1 MRRIKRSL
9 RSKLRTQDDHAAH
22 DDARALKL
30 GRRQFLSGSAAFL
43 GAMTLGVPS
52 LVRAQ
57 SAPPRKL
64 ILVTCNGG
72 WDVSFHL
79 DPKPDGLGTVNVPTG
94 TIQTLG
100 DVTYMNADTTGGVVN
115 SYFQAHSDVSSA
127 VRGISVR
134 SISHD
139 VCIRRMLTGSPADD
153 APDMGVITA
162 SAHAPMLPA
171 PYLTLGAVSF
181 PGDLEGASVR
191 QGTTNQ
197 LSLAMNYDTLDP
209 GGVGA
214 TFPVPNEQALISQ
227 YLQSGGIDY
236 QAARGT
242 YGKNA
247 QKTGDYLSSLD
258 RVEGLYA
265 QRDNLGSPFALTTG
279 LTEQL
284 NNALTMLEQDVCWSV
299 NVSTGF
305 VWDHHDPAA
314 APTGTYQGAQ
324 GLQNQILWPALNNL
338 VTELKTRDGST
349 PGSKMIDET
358 VVVVLSEMTR
368 TPLYNEQGGK
378 DHWPY
383 TSALV
388 IGAGVNAGKSLGVTD
403 DSLISEKINLATGA
417 ADAGG
422 VILETE
428 QFAAGILQLV
438 GVDPL
443 EHLAAAPFTAMIA

>member
-1 MRRIKRSL
+1 M
-9 RSKLRTQDDHAAH
+9 D
-22 DDARALKL
+22 
-30 GRRQFLSGSAAFL
+30 
-43 GAMTLGVPS
+43 
-52 LVRAQ
+52 
-57 SAPPRKL
+57 
-64 ILVTCNGG
+64 
-72 WDVSFHL
+72 
-79 DPKPDGLGTVNVPTG
+79 
-94 TIQTLG
+94 
-100 DVTYMNADTTGGVVN
+100 ADTTGGVVH
-115 SYFQAHSDVSSA
+115 SFFQAHNDVASA

-153 APDMGVITA
+153 APDVGVIA
-162 SAHAPMLPA
+162 ANAHGPALPA
-171 PYLTLGAVSF
+171 PYLTLGAFSF

-197 LSLAMNYDTLDP
+197 LSLAMNYDLLDP

-214 TFPVPNEQALISQ
+214 TFPNVDEQALITQ
-227 YLQSGGIDY
+227 YLQGGGIDF
-236 QAARGT
+236 QAARGQH
-242 YGKNA
+242 GKNA
-247 QKTGDYLSSLD
+247 QKSGDYLSSLD
-258 RVEGLYA
+258 RLDGLYA
-265 QRDNLGSPFALTTG
+265 QRGNLGSPFALTTG

-284 NNALTMLEQDVCWSV
+284 TNALTMLEQDVCWSV

-314 APTGTYQGAQ
+314 APTGSYQGAQ
-324 GLQNQILWPALNNL
+324 GLQNQILWPALDTL
-338 VTELKTRDGST
+338 VNELKTRDGST

-368 TPLYNEQGGK
+368 TPLYNDVGGK

-388 IGAGVNAGKSLGVTD
+388 IGAGVNAGKSLGATD
-403 DSLISEKINLATGA
+403 GSLISEKINLATGA
-417 ADAGG
+417 IDSGG

-443 EHLAAAPFTAMIA
+443 EHLFAAPFTAMIA